1 MRKDKERI
9 NLMLNKFDFS
19 NTVFVFHMVLFVIKT
34 IEWSSKE
41 LLKKINLKPTLIIC
55 SIS

>member
-1 MRKDKERI
+1 MKKDKERI
-9 NLMLNKFDFS
+9 NLMQNKIDFS
-19 NTVFVFHMVLFVIKT
+19 NTVFVFHMVSFVIKT
-34 IEWSSKE
+34 TEWSPKE